1 MTAADW
7 NFVFFISSILTLLLY
22 KETSCV
28 ERFTNDNDNE
38 NVMICYSCPR
48 GLKLDPNT
56 KTCTGVNKDNK
67 DNSLVCTTKNAV
79 LFENMCYNCPKGT
92 RFDTV
97 SKLCQ
102 KITPPPPKSQ
112 KVCRNTND
120 ILLEGTCYVCGHYKN
135 SFVNPDTLQCNSI
148 VKAYAPSKSY
158 TLKDANG
165 TCDTGY
171 VRDNGTCYQCL
182 GQDRYINGRC
192 NEVIASLPQYTYNA
206 IDSQIDFQTRSRR
219 STRL

>member
-1 MTAADW
+1 MTADW
-7 NFVFFISSILTLLLY
+7 NFVFFISSIIILLLY
-22 KETSCV
+22 KDSFV
-28 ERFTNDNDNE
+28 EGFTD
-38 NVMICYSCPR
+38 
-48 GLKLDPNT
+48 KL
-56 KTCTGVNKDNK
+56 
-67 DNSLVCTTKNAV
+67 
-79 LFENMCYNCPKGT
+79 
-92 RFDTV
+92 
-97 SKLCQ
+97 
-102 KITPPPPKSQ
+102 PPQ
-112 KVCRNTND
+112 EKVCRNTND